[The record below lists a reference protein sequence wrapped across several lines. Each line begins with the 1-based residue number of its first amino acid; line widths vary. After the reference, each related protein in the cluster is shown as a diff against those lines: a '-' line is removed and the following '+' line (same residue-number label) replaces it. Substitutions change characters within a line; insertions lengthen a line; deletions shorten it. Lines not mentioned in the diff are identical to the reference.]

1 MADLLQAIQVWP
13 NPFQHALSIELP
25 PSWGSVRVELLSA
38 LGHPIHAQ
46 EVSQASQLTLPNL
59 PQGLYFLRVWSPQ
72 GPVTLRLMR
81 L

>member
-1 MADLLQAIQVWP
+1 LQAIQVWP
-13 NPFQHALSIELP
+13 NPFQHTLSVELP
-25 PSWGSVRVELLSA
+25 ASWGSVRVELLSA
-38 LGHPIHAQ
+38 LGQPIHAQ
-46 EVSQASQLTLPNL
+46 EVSQTSQLTLPNL